1 MHSNKRK
8 MKTTFEKN
16 ERFFTGLLFISGA
29 GLLSVW
35 PLPGTMAL
43 RNLLLLVGG
52 LMSICF
58 FYRDKEAF
66 RIALRANLPLVL
78 FFAWTVTHYFLLAQ
92 QKEMQWKELTGF
104 WLRSG
109 ISTLI
114 GAGIGVLL
122 AREESQEDQRPK
134 TCSAF
139 LLQLSIYTSLAIY
152 QLRYLYEI
160 AFSQGVF
167 PTDFYMIPFGGKP
180 QIVVFI
186 GIAFIA
192 ALTRLL
198 LGLESAKWKNKA
210 ILPTLTMGLT
220 LISFYFAN
228 TKNGFLISFVILF
241 GVLLLTL
248 KKDYYSP
255 KIKFA
260 IVAAAI
266 PLAVVG
272 GMHMKENDAWHTA
285 FADIKTGVA
294 ISEQTYWKDWVTQA
308 LPHNE
313 NGQAVNQSTYLRV
326 AWLTAA
332 IQLIQ
337 ETPWGYGLMSYSF
350 SYLAKEKWPDFYSKE
365 GDHMVATH
373 SGWMDLTLGLGIP
386 ATLLVFLS
394 LFTSSRNALKK
405 TGPGGFWSKYSMLIP
420 PFFLLSFLTVEV
432 SYDIFFELLFF
443 FCAIF
448 GSLNHRKT

>member
-1 MHSNKRK
+1 
-8 MKTTFEKN
+8 
-16 ERFFTGLLFISGA
+16 
-29 GLLSVW
+29 
-35 PLPGTMAL
+35 MAL
-43 RNLLLLVGG
+43 RNLLLLAGG
-52 LMSICF
+52 LSAIF
-58 FYRDKEAF
+58 LFSRDKEAF
-66 RIALRANLPLVL
+66 RAAFKANVPLVL
-78 FFAWTVTHYFLLAQ
+78 FFAWAVAHYFFLTQ

-109 ISTLI
+109 MSTLI

-122 AREESQEDQRPK
+122 SRKSSREDVHPM
-134 TCSAF
+134 TGPAF
-139 LLQLSIYTSLAIY
+139 VFQLSIYASLAIY
-152 QLRYLYEI
+152 LLRYLYEL
-160 AFSQGVF
+160 ASSQGAF
-167 PTDFYMIPFGGKP
+167 PTDFYMTPFGGKP

-192 ALTRLL
+192 GLTHLL
-198 LGLESAKWKNKA
+198 LALESPNWKKKV
-210 ILPTLTMGLT
+210 ILPAFTMGLSM
-220 LISFYFAN
+220 LSFYFAN

-255 KIKFA
+255 KIKLA
-260 IVAAAI
+260 IVATAI
-266 PLAVVG
+266 PLAIVG
-272 GMHMKENDAWHTA
+272 GMHMKENAAWHTA
-285 FADIKTGVA
+285 YADIKTGVA
-294 ISEQTYWKDWVTQA
+294 ISEQNYWKDWVTQA
-308 LPHNE
+308 LPRNE

-332 IQLIQ
+332 LQLIQ

-394 LFTSSRNALKK
+394 LLNSSRNALKK
-405 TGPGGFWSKYSMLIP
+405 AGPGGFWSKYSMLMP

-443 FCAIF
+443 YCAIF
-448 GSLNHRKT
+448 GSLNHRET

>member
-1 MHSNKRK
+1 MRSTERK
-8 MKTTFEKN
+8 MKNIRMKH
-16 ERFFTGLLFISGA
+16 ERLFAGLLFISGA
-29 GLLSVW
+29 GLLSIW

-52 LMSICF
+52 LSSIYLF
-58 FYRDKEAF
+58 SKDKEAF
-66 RIALRANLPLVL
+66 RTALRANLPLVM
-78 FFAWTVTHYFLLAQ
+78 FFGWALAHYFFLAH
-92 QKEMQWKELTGF
+92 QKETQWKELTGF

-114 GAGIGVLL
+114 GASIGVLL
-122 AREESQEDQRPK
+122 SRKSSLEDERPK
-134 TCSAF
+134 TSPAF
-139 LLQLSIYTSLAIY
+139 VLELSIYTSLAIY
-152 QLRYLYEI
+152 LLRYLYEL
-160 AFSQGVF
+160 AFSQGAF
-167 PTDFYMIPFGGKP
+167 PADFYMTPFGGKP

-192 ALTRLL
+192 ALTHLL
-198 LGLESAKWKNKA
+198 LGLESPNWKKKV
-210 ILPTLTMGLT
+210 ILPAFTMGLS
-220 LISFYFAN
+220 LLSFYFAN

-255 KIKFA
+255 KIKLA
-260 IVAAAI
+260 IVVAAI

-272 GMHMKENDAWHTA
+272 GMHMKENAAWHTA
-285 FADIKTGVA
+285 YADIKTGVA

-332 IQLIQ
+332 LQLIQ

>member
-1 MHSNKRK
+1 MHSTERR
-8 MKTTFEKN
+8 MKTIRTGS
-16 ERFFTGLLFISGA
+16 ERLFAGLLFISGA
-29 GLLSVW
+29 GLLSIW

-43 RNLLLLVGG
+43 RNLLLLAGG
-52 LMSICF
+52 LSSIYLF
-58 FYRDKEAF
+58 SKDKEAF
-66 RIALRANLPLVL
+66 RTALQGNVPLVL
-78 FFAWTVTHYFLLAQ
+78 FFVWSIAHYFFLAQ
-92 QKEMQWKELTGF
+92 QTEMQWKELTGF

-122 AREESQEDQRPK
+122 SRNSSRDDERPM
-134 TCSAF
+134 TGPAC
-139 LLQLSIYTSLAIY
+139 LLQLSIYASLAVY
-152 QLRYLYEI
+152 LLRYLYEL
-160 AFSQGVF
+160 AFSQSGF
-167 PTDFYMIPFGGKP
+167 PKDFYMTPFGGKP

-192 ALTRLL
+192 ALTHLL
-198 LGLESAKWKNKA
+198 LELKTPNWRKKV
-210 ILPTLTMGLT
+210 ILPAFTMGLS
-220 LISFYFAN
+220 LLSFYFAN
-228 TKNGFLISFVILF
+228 TKNGFLISFAILF

-255 KIKFA
+255 KIKLV
-260 IVAAAI
+260 IVAAVI

-272 GMHMKENDAWHTA
+272 GRHMKENAAWHTA
-285 FADIKTGVA
+285 YADIKTGAA

-308 LPHNE
+308 LPRNE

-332 IQLIQ
+332 LQLIQ

-386 ATLLVFLS
+386 ATLLIFLS
-394 LFTSSRNALKK
+394 LFNSSRNALKK
-405 TGPGGFWSKYSMLIP
+405 TRPGGFWSKYSMLMP
-420 PFFLLSFLTVEV
+420 AFFLLSFLTVEV

-448 GSLNHRKT
+448 GSLNHRKI

>member
-1 MHSNKRK
+1 MHSTERK
-8 MKTTFEKN
+8 MKNIRTGH
-16 ERFFTGLLFISGA
+16 ERLFAGLLFISGA
-29 GLLSVW
+29 GLLSIW

-43 RNLLLLVGG
+43 RNLLLLAGG
-52 LMSICF
+52 LSSIYLF
-58 FYRDKEAF
+58 RRDKEAF
-66 RIALRANLPLVL
+66 RTALRANLPLML
-78 FFAWTVTHYFLLAQ
+78 FFAWAIAHYFFLAQ
-92 QKEMQWKELTGF
+92 IKEMQWKELTGF

-109 ISTLI
+109 LSTLI

-122 AREESQEDQRPK
+122 SRKSSREDE
-134 TCSAF
+134 CSKPGSA
-139 LLQLSIYTSLAIY
+139 LVLQLSIYTSLGVY
-152 QLRYLYEI
+152 LLRYLYEL
-160 AFSQGVF
+160 AFSQGAF
-167 PTDFYMIPFGGKP
+167 PMDFYMTPFGGKP

-192 ALTRLL
+192 ALTHLL
-198 LGLESAKWKNKA
+198 MGLESPNWKRKV
-210 ILPTLTMGLT
+210 ILPAFTMGLS
-220 LISFYFAN
+220 LLCFYFAN
-228 TKNGFLISFVILF
+228 TKNGFLISFVILI

-255 KIKFA
+255 KIKLA

-272 GMHMKENDAWHTA
+272 GMHMTENAAWHTA
-285 FADIKTGVA
+285 YADIKTGVA

-308 LPHNE
+308 LPLNE
-313 NGQAVNQSTYLRV
+313 NAQAVNQSTYLRV

-332 IQLIQ
+332 LQLIQ

-394 LFTSSRNALKK
+394 LITSSRNALKRA
-405 TGPGGFWSKYSMLIP
+405 GPGGFWSKYSILMP

-443 FCAIF
+443 FCALF
-448 GSLNHRKT
+448 GSLNYRRT

>member
-1 MHSNKRK
+1 MHSTERK
-8 MKTTFEKN
+8 MKTIRN
-16 ERFFTGLLFISGA
+16 GHERFFAGLLFITGA
-29 GLLSVW
+29 GLLSIW

-52 LMSICF
+52 LSSIYLF
-58 FYRDKEAF
+58 SKERGAYR
-66 RIALRANLPLVL
+66 RALRANIPLVL
-78 FFAWTVTHYFLLAQ
+78 FFAWTVAHYFFLAQ

-109 ISTLI
+109 LSTLI
-114 GAGIGVLL
+114 GACIGVLL
-122 AREESQEDQRPK
+122 SKKTSQKDECSK
-134 TCSAF
+134 TNPAF
-139 LLQLSIYTSLAIY
+139 VLQLSIYMSLAIY
-152 QLRYLYEI
+152 LLRYLYEL

-167 PTDFYMIPFGGKP
+167 PTDFYMTPFGGKP
-180 QIVVFI
+180 QIVIFI

-192 ALTRLL
+192 ALTYLL
-198 LGLESAKWKNKA
+198 LALESPNWKKKA
-210 ILPTLTMGLT
+210 ILPAFTMGLS
-220 LISFYFAN
+220 LLSFYFAN
-228 TKNGFLISFVILF
+228 TKNGVLISFVILF

-248 KKDYYSP
+248 NKDYYST
-255 KIKFA
+255 KIKLA
-260 IVAAAI
+260 IVAVTI
-266 PLAVVG
+266 PLTVVG
-272 GMHMKENDAWHTA
+272 GMHMKENAAWHTA
-285 FADIKTGVA
+285 YADIKTGLA
-294 ISEQTYWKDWVTQA
+294 ISEQTYWKDWVTQE
-308 LPHNE
+308 LPLNE
-313 NGQAVNQSTYLRV
+313 NGLAVNQSTYLRV

-332 IQLIQ
+332 LQLIQ

-394 LFTSSRNALKK
+394 LFNSTKNAYKNAES
-405 TGPGGFWSKYSMLIP
+405 GGFWNKYSMLMP

-443 FCAIF
+443 FSAIF

>member
-1 MHSNKRK
+1 M
-8 MKTTFEKN
+8 MKNIRTRHESFYA
-16 ERFFTGLLFISGA
+16 GLLFISGA
-29 GLLSVW
+29 GLLSIW

-43 RNLLLLVGG
+43 RNLLLLAGG
-52 LMSICF
+52 LSSIYLF
-58 FYRDKEAF
+58 SRDREVFRAAF
-66 RIALRANLPLVL
+66 RANLPLVL
-78 FFAWTVTHYFLLAQ
+78 FFSWAVAHYFFFSN

-109 ISTLI
+109 MSTVMGACI
-114 GAGIGVLL
+114 GMLL
-122 AREESQEDQRPK
+122 SEKLSRDDERQK
-134 TCSAF
+134 TNPAF
-139 LLQLSIYTSLAIY
+139 MLQLSIYASLAIY
-152 QLRYLYEI
+152 LLRYLYELASSKGI
-160 AFSQGVF
+160 F
-167 PTDFYMIPFGGKP
+167 PNDFYMIPFGGKP

-192 ALTRLL
+192 GLTNLL
-198 LGLESAKWKNKA
+198 LALESPNWKKKV
-210 ILPTLTMGLT
+210 ILPALLMSLS
-220 LISFYFAN
+220 LLSFYFAN
-228 TKNGFLISFVILF
+228 TKNGFLISFSILI

-248 KKDYYSP
+248 RKDYYSP
-255 KIKFA
+255 KIKLA
-260 IVAAAI
+260 IIAAAI
-266 PLAVVG
+266 PLTIVG
-272 GMHMKENDAWHTA
+272 GIHIKENAAWHTA
-285 FADIKTGVA
+285 YADFKTGIA
-294 ISEQTYWKDWVTQA
+294 ISEQNYWKDWVTQA
-308 LPHNE
+308 LPRNE
-313 NGQAVNQSTYLRV
+313 NGQTVNQSTYLRV

-332 IQLIQ
+332 LQLIE

-386 ATLLVFLS
+386 ATLLVFFS
-394 LFTSSRNALKK
+394 LFNSGRNALKNAM
-405 TGPGGFWSKYSMLIP
+405 PGKFWIKYSTLMP

>member
-1 MHSNKRK
+1 
-8 MKTTFEKN
+8 
-16 ERFFTGLLFISGA
+16 
-29 GLLSVW
+29 
-35 PLPGTMAL
+35 MAL
-43 RNLLLLVGG
+43 RNLLLLAGG
-52 LMSICF
+52 LSAIF
-58 FYRDKEAF
+58 LFSRDKEAF
-66 RIALRANLPLVL
+66 RAAFKANVPLVL
-78 FFAWTVTHYFLLAQ
+78 FFAWAVAHYFFLTQ
-92 QKEMQWKELTGF
+92 QKEMQWTELTGF

-109 ISTLI
+109 MSTLI

-122 AREESQEDQRPK
+122 SRKSSREDVHPK
-134 TCSAF
+134 TGPAF
-139 LLQLSIYTSLAIY
+139 VFQLSIYASLAIY
-152 QLRYLYEI
+152 LLRYLYEL
-160 AFSQGVF
+160 ASSQGAF
-167 PTDFYMIPFGGKP
+167 PTDFYMTPFGGKP

-192 ALTRLL
+192 GLTHLL
-198 LGLESAKWKNKA
+198 LALESPNWKKKV
-210 ILPTLTMGLT
+210 ILPAFTMGLSM
-220 LISFYFAN
+220 LSFYFAN

-255 KIKFA
+255 KIKLA
-260 IVAAAI
+260 IVATAI
-266 PLAVVG
+266 PLAIVG
-272 GMHMKENDAWHTA
+272 GMHMKENAAWHTA
-285 FADIKTGVA
+285 YADIKTGVA
-294 ISEQTYWKDWVTQA
+294 ISEQNYWKDWVTQA
-308 LPHNE
+308 LPRNE

-332 IQLIQ
+332 LQLIQ

-394 LFTSSRNALKK
+394 LLNSSRNALKK
-405 TGPGGFWSKYSMLIP
+405 AGPGGFWSKYSMLMP

-443 FCAIF
+443 YCAIF
-448 GSLNHRKT
+448 GSLNHRET

>member
-1 MHSNKRK
+1 
-8 MKTTFEKN
+8 MKTIRTGH
-16 ERFFTGLLFISGA
+16 ERLFANLLFISGA
-29 GLLSVW
+29 GLLSIW
-35 PLPGTMAL
+35 PLPGTIAL
-43 RNLLLLVGG
+43 RNLLLLAGG
-52 LMSICF
+52 FSSIYLF
-58 FYRDKEAF
+58 SRDKEAF
-66 RIALRANLPLVL
+66 RAAFRANLPLVL
-78 FFAWTVTHYFLLAQ
+78 FFAWIVTHYFFLAQ
-92 QKEMQWKELTGF
+92 QKEMQWKELMGF
-104 WLRSG
+104 WLRSA

-122 AREESQEDQRPK
+122 STKSSRKEERPK
-134 TCSAF
+134 TDLAF
-139 LLQLSIYTSLAIY
+139 VLQLSIYAPLATY
-152 QLRYLYEI
+152 LLRYLYEL
-160 AFSQGVF
+160 AASRGTF
-167 PTDFYMIPFGGKP
+167 PTDFYMTPFGGKP

-192 ALTRLL
+192 ALTHLL
-198 LGLESAKWKNKA
+198 LALESQNWKKKV
-210 ILPTLTMGLT
+210 ILPGFTMGLS
-220 LISFYFAN
+220 LLSFYFAN

-241 GVLLLTL
+241 GVLLLIF
-248 KKDYYSP
+248 KKYYYSP
-255 KIKFA
+255 KIKLA

-272 GMHMKENDAWHTA
+272 GMHIKENAAWHTA
-285 FADIKTGVA
+285 YADVKTGVA

-308 LPHNE
+308 LPRNE

-332 IQLIQ
+332 LQLIQ

-350 SYLAKEKWPDFYSKE
+350 SYLAKKKWPDFYSKE

-394 LFTSSRNALKK
+394 LFNSSRNALKK
-405 TGPGGFWSKYSMLIP
+405 AGLVGFWSKYSMLMP

-443 FCAIF
+443 FCAVF
-448 GSLNHRKT
+448 ASLNHREI